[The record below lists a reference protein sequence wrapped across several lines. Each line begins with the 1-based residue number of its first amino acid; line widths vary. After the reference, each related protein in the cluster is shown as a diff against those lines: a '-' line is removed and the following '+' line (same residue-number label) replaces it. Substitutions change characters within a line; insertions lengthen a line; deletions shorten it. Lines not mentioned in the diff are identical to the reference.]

1 MKSICDK
8 CGDKIQCAMKDTKGV
23 SDYFLKHK
31 DDCVLEWMID
41 ISENKLT
48 LFIVSDKTPEGKK
61 ILTKETMWFKNIK
74 KDKKHVI
81 LSKALPY
88 VSLRCIKYLG
98 LKKIREVTKNGIH

>member
-23 SDYFLKHK
+23 SNYFSTSK
-31 DDCVLEWMID
+31 DKCSLEWMID
-41 ISENKLT
+41 LSENKLT
-48 LFIVSDKTPEGKK
+48 LFIVSDEKVNGKR

-81 LSKALPY
+81 LAKALPY
-88 VSLRCIKYLG
+88 ISLRCIKYLG
-98 LKKIREVTKNGIH
+98 LKKIREVKKNGIH